1 MTSEQL
7 TAILAERVMGWG
19 VAPGRFIM
27 EGRGW
32 KPAWR
37 FQPTERLEDAF
48 SLLDAA
54 DPSEY
59 SISRQGGVLTVR
71 VVIAGDVGEARDTSK
86 PRAIT
91 FAVARAVG
99 LDPTARPKPKT
110 GADRQ

>member
-1 MTSEQL
+1 MDDQL
-7 TAILAERVMGWG
+7 TAILAEQIMHWRVAQGRFLM
-19 VAPGRFIM
+19 PGRV
-27 EGRGW
+27 W

-37 FQPTERLEDAF
+37 FQPGERLEDAF
-48 SLLDAA
+48 GLLDAA
-54 DPSEY
+54 EASEY
-59 SISRQGGVLTVR
+59 CISRRSGVVEVR
-71 VVIAGDVGEARDTSK
+71 VVIGGSVGEARDTSS